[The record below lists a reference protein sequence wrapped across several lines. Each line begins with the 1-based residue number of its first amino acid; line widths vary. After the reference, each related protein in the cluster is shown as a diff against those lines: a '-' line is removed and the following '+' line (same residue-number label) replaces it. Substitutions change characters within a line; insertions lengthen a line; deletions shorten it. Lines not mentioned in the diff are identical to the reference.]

1 MKILIL
7 SDLFVKEEIVRT
19 ELEKV
24 LGGIETLEF
33 KTVKSDW
40 PLTPFANGSEV
51 LEYVGSE
58 DEIVENI
65 GDADFVVLH
74 GAPITRRVL
83 DAAKKLKAISVI
95 RGGPVNV
102 NIKAA
107 TERGIPVLNS
117 PGRNAVAVVEFTIGL
132 ILCELKNIARG
143 HMNLV
148 QKNWRYDY
156 YLYDKCNF
164 ELTDK
169 VAGLVGFGN
178 IAYRISSILKA
189 FGMRVVSYDPFV
201 KQEQME
207 KYGVESVSFDELIE
221 ISDVVS
227 VHARLTPETKNMF
240 NKEVFKKM
248 KNSALFVNTARGGLV
263 NYKDFY
269 EALKNK
275 EIGCAAIDV
284 YEQEPCDMSSP
295 LLELDN
301 ITLTPHIAGATK
313 DTVHYGM
320 GLLARDMENLVK
332 GQPVQHCLNPEVFIV
347 KNLEKH
353 GITK

>member
-7 SDLFVKEEIVRT
+7 SDSFVKEEIVRAG
-19 ELEKV
+19 LVKV
-24 LGGIETLEF
+24 LDGIEPLEF
-33 KTVKSDW
+33 KTIKSNW
-40 PLTPFANGSEV
+40 PLSPFSKNDEIS
-51 LEYVGSE
+51 EYVGSE
-58 DEIVENI
+58 QEIIEKI
-65 GDADFVVLH
+65 GDADFVFLH
-74 GAPITRRVL
+74 TAPITEAIL
-83 DAAKKLKAISVI
+83 SAAKKLKAIFVI

-107 TERGIPVLNS
+107 TKRGIPVINS

-178 IAYRISSILKA
+178 IAYRISTILKA

-201 KQEQME
+201 KPERMAE
-207 KYGVESVSFDELIE
+207 FGVESVSLDELLA

-227 VHARLTPETKNMF
+227 VHARLTPETKEMF
-240 NKEVFKKM
+240 NKDVFKKM
-248 KNSALFVNTARGGLV
+248 KNTALFVNTARGGLV
-263 NYKDFY
+263 NYTDLY
-269 EALKNK
+269 DALINK
-275 EIGCAAIDV
+275 EIGSAAMDV
-284 YEQEPCDMSSP
+284 FEEEPCDMNSP

-301 ITLTPHIAGATK
+301 VTLTPHIAGATK

-320 GLLARDMENLVK
+320 SLLASDLNNFINGLPVK
-332 GQPVQHCLNPEVFIV
+332 NCLNPETLNN
-347 KNLEKH
+347 K
-353 GITK
+353 